1 MTRAKATGSRL
12 MTTLPVVGDFMDT
25 RVHTVSPDTDIFD
38 AVESLLKNHVT
49 GAPVV
54 DEAGNVIG
62 MLTEKDC
69 LKLITTGDGADVPKG
84 TVESFMDADV
94 IAISPDTDI
103 YFAAGLFLKNHFR
116 RLPVVEGGKL
126 IGAVTR
132 FDILRVIVANL
143 R

>member
-1 MTRAKATGSRL
+1 MDRGRIMQSLPLVRDYMAKRVR
-12 MTTLPVVGDFMDT
+12 TL
-25 RVHTVSPDTDIFD
+25 SPDTEIYK
-38 AVESLLKNHVT
+38 AVKVLLKNRIS
-49 GAPVV
+49 GAPVIDSDRHIV
-54 DEAGNVIG
+54 GIIS
-62 MLTEKDC
+62 EKDC
-69 LKLITTGDGADVPKG
+69 LKLITTGDGADMPKG
-84 TVESFMDADV
+84 TVENFMDADV

-103 YFAAGLFLKNHFR
+103 YFAAGLFLRNHFR